1 MLNCQTGMELMLK
14 ARLWIDNLQSWGEKV
29 MQFIEIYFMENIDIL
44 DVLEKYTNIK
54 VVILKGVYSLVLQ
67 L

>member
-1 MLNCQTGMELMLK
+1 MNYQIGMELMLK
-14 ARLWIDNLQSWGEKV
+14 ARLWIDNVQSWGREYDAV
-29 MQFIEIYFMENIDIL
+29 YRNLFCRNIDIL